1 MRFSPG
7 LDAPDMIGSGEVVF
21 VCCLTEPSFLT
32 GGFAGF
38 FAVRLGTILLVISV
52 FGLRGE
58 QVIAVFA
65 FAFTI
70 TSDHRPIPPGRIM
83 NAHKASWKKKLSGK
97 KI

>member
-1 MRFSPG
+1 
-7 LDAPDMIGSGEVVF
+7 MIGSGEVIF
-21 VCCLTEPSFLT
+21 VSDFVEPSFLT
-32 GGFAGF
+32 GCFAGF
-38 FAVRLGTILLVISV
+38 FAVRLGSVLLVISIL
-52 FGLRGE
+52 GIWGE
-58 QVIAVFA
+58 QLFTVFA